1 MEREKFSSR
10 LGFILISAGCA
21 IGLGNVWRFP
31 YITGKYGGAAFVL
44 IYLFFLIVLGLPI
57 MVMEFAVGRAS
68 QKSIATSFNVLEKK
82 GSKWHIYRYFGM
94 AGNYLLMMFYT
105 TIGGWML
112 AYFVKM
118 VKGDFTGLDTEGV
131 SAAFGSLS
139 TDMTQMI
146 FWMVLIVVI
155 GFAVCS
161 MGLQKG
167 VEKITKIMMVVLL
180 ALMVLLAV
188 RSCTLEGASEGLK
201 FYLLPDFG
209 KLSEYKIQEVI
220 FAAMGQAFFT
230 LSLGIGALAIF
241 GSYIGK
247 EHKLTGE
254 AVSITILDTMVALIA
269 GLIIFPA
276 CSAFNVNPGEGPGLV
291 FVTLP
296 NVFNAMKGGR
306 FWGALFFLF
315 MCFAAFST
323 VIGVFQ
329 NLITFWTD
337 MTDAPRKKIVAY
349 HIVALIVLCLP
360 CALGYNVLSGLQ
372 PLGEGTAIL
381 DLEDFLVS
389 NNILPLGSIVYVLF
403 CACKNGWG
411 WENFM
416 DEANAGEGLKFPNGI
431 RLYVKYILPL
441 IILFVFVMGY
451 LSMFSK

>member
-1 MEREKFSSR
+1 
-10 LGFILISAGCA
+10 
-21 IGLGNVWRFP
+21 
-31 YITGKYGGAAFVL
+31 
-44 IYLFFLIVLGLPI
+44 
-57 MVMEFAVGRAS
+57 
-68 QKSIATSFNVLEKK
+68 
-82 GSKWHIYRYFGM
+82 
-94 AGNYLLMMFYT
+94 MMFYT
-105 TIGGWML
+105 TVAGWMVYYFFKMAAGGFVGMNADEIGATFNSTL
-112 AYFVKM
+112 ANPTLNV
-118 VKGDFTGLDTEGV
+118 
-131 SAAFGSLS
+131 AF
-139 TDMTQMI
+139 MI
-146 FWMVLIVVI
+146 AVVISCMLIV
-155 GFAVCS
+155 GK
-161 MGLQKG
+161 GLQNG
-167 VEKITKIMMVVLL
+167 VEKITKVMMIALLVL
-180 ALMVLLAV
+180 MIVLAV
-188 RSCTLEGASEGLK
+188 RSFFLAGGEEGLR
-201 FYLLPDFG
+201 FYLYPDFS
-209 KLSEYKIQEVI
+209 KLMEYGITEVL
-220 FAAMGQAFFT
+220 FAAMSQAFFT
-230 LSLGIGALAIF
+230 LSIGMGAIAIF
-241 GSYIGK
+241 GSFIDRSRS
-247 EHKLTGE
+247 LMGE
-254 AVSITILDTMVALIA
+254 ALI
-269 GLIIFPA
+269 
-276 CSAFNVNPGEGPGLV
+276 

-296 NVFNAMKGGR
+296 NVFNAMPGGR
-306 FWGALFFLF
+306 LWGTLFFLF